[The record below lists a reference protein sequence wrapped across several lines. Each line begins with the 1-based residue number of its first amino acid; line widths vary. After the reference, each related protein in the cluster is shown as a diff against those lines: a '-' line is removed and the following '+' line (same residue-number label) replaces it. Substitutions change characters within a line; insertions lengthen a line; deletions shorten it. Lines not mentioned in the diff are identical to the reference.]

1 MVSVVSREIGS
12 FVRINLDYFQSY
24 DRIAV
29 YYDNGQKE
37 ITNLINTLFN
47 AFLDA
52 EVRKVKPSDYAL
64 FQAANMMCTLELL
77 SAKLES
83 SQVSKSE
90 TQFFGSIRNLKKNY
104 LKPLSHKR
112 L

>member
-1 MVSVVSREIGS
+1 MVSVISREIGS
-12 FVRINLDYFQSY
+12 FVRINLDHFQSY